1 MYEKDAFDRQCRR
14 THQDL
19 LEGNQNTKFCEKC
32 GSYMR
37 ETPAGFVCSKCG
49 NQVKAEIVDVV
60 RIEPRP
66 SSAVVDVLDS
76 SKLEYNKI
84 SAVCPRCDN
93 REAFH
98 SLGLVS
104 GEHAGVRQERS
115 MQRYTCTKCG
125 HSWSVE

>member
-1 MYEKDAFDRQCRR
+1 
-14 THQDL
+14 
-19 LEGNQNTKFCEKC
+19 
-32 GSYMR
+32 MR

-49 NQVKAEIVDVV
+49 NQVKAEIVDI
-60 RIEPRP
+60 RKIDTRNG
-66 SSAVVDVLDS
+66 SAVVDVLDS
-76 SKLEYNKI
+76 SKLEYNKV
-84 SAVCPRCDN
+84 SAVCPRCGN
-93 REAFH
+93 HEAFH